1 EIKYSPCGNYV
12 AVGGIDKDTDG
23 FMHVFIYDV
32 NSKYKTIKKLKGHS
46 SRITHIDWSADSEY
60 IQSNSM
66 SYELLYHSIDSAQQI
81 TKISSWRD
89 VDWNTWTCVLG
100 WPVQGIWPDCA
111 SGDDINACD
120 IDKTKKVMVTSD
132 DFGKVKLF
140 RYPSVKE
147 RSAFNQYN
155 GHSSHVTCVR
165 FSCNNKYVISTGG
178 NDKAIFQFKFS
189 FNNEAAAEAE
199 ELQDIDEEDANIDNE
214 DQEFGDFKVEEMEA
228 TEFGASKP
236 WIGELQA
243 SSPKVN
249 VDKSSGKPPSENI
262 KKLNYVFGYRAFDTR
277 MNVKYT
283 ADENIIVYHTAALG
297 IVIDKKTNKQRYFTN
312 HDEDIV
318 SLAIH
323 PNGKTVATGQMAAKG
338 KAKLIDLY
346 VWNID
351 NLPEETNVLADDR
364 SKLPN
369 GVTNLK
375 GSLLRAIRILQFS
388 PDGNKL
394 LANGQDDYNSIAVYD
409 TSNLKKINWIG
420 IVKVDGA
427 RVLDAIWKSTTEF
440 VSVGPKHIKFYKVS
454 GRNINVSKGVFGK
467 IKIEP
472 LVSVASA
479 FNKLFTGTDKGNLIT
494 WEGSNASVIKNVCKN
509 GPLYT
514 LYYYEKDKILLS
526 GGYDGIIIAYSSAK
540 LTEKYRIDIQ
550 KISNCPTDVGIRSLD
565 ANDNGDMWVGVKGGE
580 IVEINL
586 NSKTMLRSIMKS
598 HSENELW
605 GVTINP
611 TNNR

>member
-1 EIKYSPCGNYV
+1 
-12 AVGGIDKDTDG
+12 
-23 FMHVFIYDV
+23 
-32 NSKYKTIKKLKGHS
+32 
-46 SRITHIDWSADSEY
+46 
-60 IQSNSM
+60 
-66 SYELLYHSIDSAQQI
+66 
-81 TKISSWRD
+81 
-89 VDWNTWTCVLG
+89 VLG
-100 WPVQGIWPDCA
+100 WPVQGIWPECA
-111 SGDDINACD
+111 SGDDINACA
-120 IDKTKKVMVTSD
+120 IDKTKRVMVTSD

-147 RSAFNQYN
+147 KSAFNQYN

-165 FSCNNKYVISTGG
+165 FSSNNKYVISTGG

-189 FNNEAAAEAE
+189 FNEDAADEAE
-199 ELQDIDEEDANIDNE
+199 ELQNIDEEDANPDDDNG
-214 DQEFGDFKVEEMEA
+214 FGDFKVEEMEA

-236 WIGELQA
+236 WVGELQA
-243 SSPKVN
+243 SSPKVKI
-249 VDKSSGKPPSENI
+249 DKNSGKPPTQNI
-262 KKLNYVFGYRAFDTR
+262 KKWNYVFGYRAFDTR

-283 ADENIIVYHTAALG
+283 GEENLIVYHTAALG
-297 IVIDKKTNKQRYFTN
+297 VVIDKKTNQQKYFTN
-312 HDEDIV
+312 HEEDIV

-323 PNGKTVATGQMAAKG
+323 PNGRTVATGQMAAKG

-351 NLPEETNVLADDR
+351 DLPDETNVLADDR
-364 SKLPN
+364 ANPPK
-369 GVTNLK
+369 GVTNWK
-375 GSLLRAIRILQFS
+375 GSLLRAIRVLQFS
-388 PDGNKL
+388 PDGKKL

-409 TSNLKKINWIG
+409 TSNLTKISLIG

-427 RVLDAIWKSTTEF
+427 RVLDAIWRNPAEF

-494 WEGSNASVIKNVCKN
+494 WEGSNASVLKNICKN

-514 LYYYEKDKILLS
+514 LYYYEKDKLLFA
-526 GGYDGIIIAYSSAK
+526 GGFDGVIIAFDSGK

-550 KISNCPTDVGIRSLD
+550 KIANCPTDVGIRSLD
-565 ANDNGDMWVGVKGGE
+565 ANENGEMLVGVKGGE

-586 NSKTMLRSIMKS
+586 NSKTMWRSIMKS
-598 HSENELW
+598 HYDNELW
-605 GVTINP
+605 AVT
-611 TNNR
+611 